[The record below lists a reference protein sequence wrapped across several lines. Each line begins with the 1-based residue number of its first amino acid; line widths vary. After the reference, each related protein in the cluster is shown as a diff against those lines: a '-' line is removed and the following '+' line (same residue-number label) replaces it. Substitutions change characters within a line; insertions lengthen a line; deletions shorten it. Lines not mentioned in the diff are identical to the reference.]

1 MRYLSGMRTPRA
13 LLAFIALLSVS
24 GAVRVAAQEAPRF
37 AALSA
42 ERVTLLPAQEWT
54 GSEGPRAL
62 LDAFDRQLSA
72 HLSEGGIAD
81 GWMYP
86 ADILRTARRN
96 PTYVTN
102 PLALGAQPLKS
113 EKAREGTPLPEPFQ
127 SRLRAI
133 LALSGGRHA
142 LVPVAIRV
150 DTTQV
155 PALAELRL
163 TLVDGRQSRV
173 LWTAILETRFDG
185 GAAAAA
191 DSLAARTAALFVVR

>member
-1 MRYLSGMRTPRA
+1 MRTPRA
-13 LLAFIALLSVS
+13 LLAFIPLLLSG
-24 GAVRVAAQEAPRF
+24 GAVRVAAQDSPRF
-37 AALSA
+37 ASLSA

-62 LDAFDRQLSA
+62 LDAFDRTLSA
-72 HLSEGGIAD
+72 YLADGGIAD
-81 GWMYP
+81 GWTYP
-86 ADILRTARRN
+86 ADVLRTARRN
-96 PTYVTN
+96 PTYVSN

-113 EKAREGTPLPEPFQ
+113 EKAREGTPLTEPFQ

-142 LVPVAIRV
+142 VVPVAIRV

-173 LWTAILETRFDG
+173 LWTAILETRFE
-185 GAAAAA
+185 GAATAAV

>member
-1 MRYLSGMRTPRA
+1 MRTPRA
-13 LLAFIALLSVS
+13 LLAFIPLLLSS
-24 GAVRVAAQEAPRF
+24 GAVRVAAQDAPRF
-37 AALSA
+37 ASLSA

-54 GSEGPRAL
+54 GSAGSRAL
-62 LDAFDRQLSA
+62 LDAFDRTLSA
-72 HLSEGGIAD
+72 YLADGGIAD
-81 GWMYP
+81 GWTYP
-86 ADILRTARRN
+86 ADVLRAARGN
-96 PTYVTN
+96 PTYVSN
-102 PLALGAQPLKS
+102 PLALGTQPLKS
-113 EKAREGTPLPEPFQ
+113 EKAREGTPLSEPFQ

-142 LVPVAIRV
+142 VVPVAIRV

-185 GAAAAA
+185 AMTAAV